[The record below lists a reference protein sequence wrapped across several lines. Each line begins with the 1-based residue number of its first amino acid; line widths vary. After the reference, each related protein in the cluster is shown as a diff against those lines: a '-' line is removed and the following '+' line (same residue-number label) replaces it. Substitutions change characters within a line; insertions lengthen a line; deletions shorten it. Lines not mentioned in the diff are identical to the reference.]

1 MQIGVMVE
9 LDEGLERHPET
20 AAIVQ
25 ERVMV
30 IGDAPW
36 PGIEIE
42 AGVELAPLRRA
53 AELRVDVAA
62 SERPVS
68 SARPEVVLEYANLV
82 AGALEL
88 DRRRHS
94 GEPGAEDDDRGAFGI
109 AVELDR
115 TAVWRFLR
123 MPKASHR
130 LVGGRSANTRAN
142 DLKQSSPAEGRRR
155 LIHRSVHLLVG
166 GTIVAPSIASSKTAK
181 VWRYDRPSNAA
192 RTSASDCA
200 CASTRPAAA
209 AISSIDACGSPPDG
223 AASLISATIFA
234 SPG

>member
-1 MQIGVMVE
+1 MQIGVIVE
-9 LDEGLERHPET
+9 LDERLKRHPET

-25 ERVMV
+25 DRVMV
-30 IGDAPW
+30 IGNAPW

-53 AELRVDVAA
+53 AELRIDVAA

-88 DRRRHS
+88 DRRSHS
-94 GEPGAEDDDRGAFGI
+94 GKPGAKNDDRGAFGI

-130 LVGGRSANTRAN
+130 LVGGRSANARAN
-142 DLKQSSPAEGRRR
+142 DLQQSLPGKGRRR
-155 LIHRSVHLLVG
+155 RATHRSVFCFIKG
-166 GTIVAPSIASSKTAK
+166 GIVASSNEARKAAK
-181 VWRYDRPSNAA
+181 VGRYDRPSNSA
-192 RTSASDCA
+192 RTSASE
-200 CASTRPAAA
+200 
-209 AISSIDACGSPPDG
+209 
-223 AASLISATIFA
+223 
-234 SPG
+234 

>member
-9 LDEGLERHPET
+9 LDEGLKRHPET

-25 ERVMV
+25 DRVMV
-30 IGDAPW
+30 IRNAPW

-53 AELRVDVAA
+53 AELRIDVAA

-88 DRRRHS
+88 DRRSHS
-94 GEPGAEDDDRGAFGI
+94 GEPGAKNDDRGAFGI

-115 TAVWRFLR
+115 TAVWRFLC

-130 LVGGRSANTRAN
+130 LVGGRSANARAD
-142 DLKQSSPAEGRRR
+142 DLKQSSPAQSRRC
-155 LIHRSVHLLVG
+155 LIHCSVHVPIG
-166 GTIVAPSIASSKTAK
+166 GTIVAPSFGSSKTAK

-192 RTSASDCA
+192 RTSASE
-200 CASTRPAAA
+200 
-209 AISSIDACGSPPDG
+209 
-223 AASLISATIFA
+223 
-234 SPG
+234 